1 MSADRRHPVSASDAD
16 LLRASRRD
24 DQAFRLVYDRH
35 ATHVFRFLETR
46 CDERETALDL
56 TAEVFARAWLH
67 RGRFRDESGGSA
79 LPWLL
84 GIARNVL
91 RASLERRRVETEGRR
106 KLGLECRD
114 VAVEPDAGWLID
126 DEGDVQAALTRLPA
140 AERDAIALRV
150 VESLSYRD
158 VASRLDCSEAAARV
172 RVHRGLSRLRAI
184 LKEAAL

>member
-1 MSADRRHPVSASDAD
+1 M
-16 LLRASRRD
+16 
-24 DQAFRLVYDRH
+24 
-35 ATHVFRFLETR
+35 
-46 CDERETALDL
+46 
-56 TAEVFARAWLH
+56 
-67 RGRFRDESGGSA
+67 
-79 LPWLL
+79 
-84 GIARNVL
+84 L

-106 KLGLECRD
+106 KLGLEYRD
-114 VAVEPDAGWLID
+114 VAVGPDAGWLLD

-140 AERDAIALRV
+140 GERDAIALRV